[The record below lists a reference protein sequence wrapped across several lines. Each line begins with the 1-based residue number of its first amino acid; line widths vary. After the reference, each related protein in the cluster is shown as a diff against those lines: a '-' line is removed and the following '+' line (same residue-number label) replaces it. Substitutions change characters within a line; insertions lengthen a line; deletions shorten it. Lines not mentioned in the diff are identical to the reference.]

1 VGEVKSQELRLRI
14 EVRTDYELI
23 VTAHLVKVVLSKEIL
38 TRNDLVDGIVGVEV
52 QLQEAEGD

>member
-38 TRNDLVDGIVGVEV
+38 TRNDLVDGIVGVKV

>member
-1 VGEVKSQELRLRI
+1 MGEVKSQELRLRI

-38 TRNDLVDGIVGVEV
+38 TRNDLVDGIVGVKV

>member
-1 VGEVKSQELRLRI
+1 MRI

>member
-1 VGEVKSQELRLRI
+1 MGEVKSQELRLRI